1 MNSIGKLLL
10 MLAAVFVVGALL
22 VGGCV
27 YSGYNRAIT
36 LDQGVKAAWAQVENQ
51 LQRRFDLIP
60 NLVNTVKG
68 VAGQEEKIFLG
79 IADSRKAYFAAGS
92 SAEKMQ
98 AANGLES
105 ALSRLLV
112 LRETYPDLKSNQ
124 SFLDLQAQ
132 LEGAE
137 NRLSVERKKY
147 NETVQTLNTL
157 CRKFPGRYYCSLADV
172 RPAEFFEIEEAAR
185 SVPNVDF
192 GGAGPK
198 PD

>member
-1 MNSIGKLLL
+1 MNTVGKLLL
-10 MLAAVFVVGALL
+10 MVAAVFGGGALL

-60 NLVNTVKG
+60 NLVSTVKG

-92 SAEKMQ
+92 SAEKMH

-112 LRETYPDLKSNQ
+112 LHETYPDLKSNQ
-124 SFLDLQAQ
+124 SFLDLQSQ

-147 NETVQTLNTL
+147 NETVQALNTL
-157 CRKFPGRYYCSLADV
+157 CRKFPGRYYCNLAGV
-172 RPAEFFEIEEAAR
+172 EPAQFFEIEDAAR
-185 SVPNVDF
+185 AVPKVDF
-192 GGAGPK
+192 TGG
-198 PD
+198 DRDRD